1 MEKELR
7 EESALVYFNGRCR
20 FKGPYSQCLK
30 IIAHLQA
37 TEPINEEVA
46 RRLKKKELITE

>member
-7 EESALVYFNGRCR
+7 EESALVFYNGRCR
-20 FKGPYSQCLK
+20 FKGPYPKCLEVIK
-30 IIAHLQA
+30 HLQA